1 MAVYGE
7 LGRYPI
13 DCFSKKQ
20 RLKYFNQATNSD
32 NTLLIREA
40 YLVNKNVKGDSRY
53 ASPEASLSNCSWYSQ
68 SACCKRTE
76 VTSVFGGMYSLYGA
90 STACQSRLNYMM
102 CYFCSPAQGEW
113 YDNHVRICMEFCD
126 DTYTNCMNAKY
137 NGHTIGEKYRNGR
150 HFCESQQFEVVH
162 SKQGC
167 FDFDPGAFGSSTMSA
182 LHKVVFLISVFVSI
196 LNTV

>member
-1 MAVYGE
+1 MADLKSNILLSCV
-7 LGRYPI
+7 LVL
-13 DCFSKKQ
+13 CFVFL
-20 RLKYFNQATNSD
+20 LKAERTITV
-32 NTLLIREA
+32 NTLPVCS
-40 YLVNKNVKGDSRY
+40 YYGDSRY